1 MIQDVDLKK
10 PLKRLEV
17 KNYNSFKFN
26 SLEKLTIFTGVNASG
41 MCKLYFESRE
51 MAEKI
56 RKCEERIKKRFD
68 KTTLSEDTLKK
79 IRMKF
84 LKEVSSFNENIRPID
99 CILLTFSQKKKES
112 ELKII
117 KPIKEKIISVT
128 DLLIIGN
135 SRVLRI

>member
-10 PLKRLEV
+10 TLKRLEV

-26 SLEKLTIFTGVNASG
+26 SLEKLTIFAGVNASG
-41 MCKLYFESRE
+41 MSKLCFELTE
-51 MAEKI
+51 VAKKI
-56 RKCEERIKKRFD
+56 RELEEVIKKKFD
-68 KTTLSEDTLKK
+68 KTILNEDTLKK

-99 CILLTFSQKKKES
+99 CILLTFSQKKKEI

>member
-1 MIQDVDLKK
+1 MIQDIDLKK
-10 PLKRLEV
+10 TLKRLGV

-41 MCKLYFESRE
+41 MCKLSFESRE

-99 CILLTFSQKKKES
+99 CILLTFSQKKKEI